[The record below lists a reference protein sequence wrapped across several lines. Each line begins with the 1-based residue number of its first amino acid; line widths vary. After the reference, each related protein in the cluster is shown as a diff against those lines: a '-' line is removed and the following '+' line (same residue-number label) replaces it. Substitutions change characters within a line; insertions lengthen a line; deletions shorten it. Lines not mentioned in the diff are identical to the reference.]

1 MGRIGSCGRTQTD
14 PASQIFVEMPRASKA
29 VDNVL
34 LLVLL
39 HEEQVEHL
47 ERENESVQ
55 VKCGDRIVE
64 AHKEGYCRLA
74 NTKL

>member
-1 MGRIGSCGRTQTD
+1 
-14 PASQIFVEMPRASKA
+14 MPRASQA
-29 VDNVL
+29 VDDVL

-47 ERENESVQ
+47 ERENKSVQ